1 MSESSKDDSS
11 ERPHDAAET
20 PAPPERP
27 VGEDLE
33 RACPECGGTIRVDD
47 VICPH
52 CGVPLV
58 GG

>member
-1 MSESSKDDSS
+1 MTGPTDADIREAEWLAAQSPSSG
-11 ERPHDAAET
+11 
-20 PAPPERP
+20 P
-27 VGEDLE
+27 VGNDEELT
-33 RACPECGGTIRVDD
+33 CPECGGAIGVDD